1 MSITP
6 THRVMIKNSLL
17 RPGVFVQL
25 QVIDFISVSITSAV
39 CKHLLIQVHAY
50 SVKKVTGEVSNTFQK
65 NNDQCLLLEFSMFLW
80 RSGYCDQLRKE
91 NKESFKNILT
101 R

>member
-1 MSITP
+1 
-6 THRVMIKNSLL
+6 MIKNSLL

-50 SVKKVTGEVSNTFQK
+50 SVKK
-65 NNDQCLLLEFSMFLW
+65 
-80 RSGYCDQLRKE
+80 CDE
-91 NKESFKNILT
+91 GS
-101 R
+101 